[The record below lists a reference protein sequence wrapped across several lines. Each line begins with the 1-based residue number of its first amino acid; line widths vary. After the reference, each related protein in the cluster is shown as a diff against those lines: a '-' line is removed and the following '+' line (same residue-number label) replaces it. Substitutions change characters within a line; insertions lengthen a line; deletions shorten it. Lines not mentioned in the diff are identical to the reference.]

1 MDRPFLTIE
10 ERRVLN
16 DYFLSNPVREPEILA
31 RARQKTV
38 EVRDWYR
45 ALPAVDVYIAGHLT
59 KETLAGFDRRAKRL
73 GKLGYTFYEPAELIL
88 SRFEKGELDLEM
100 LGKARTVFVSTQ
112 IIGMGT
118 FIEIG
123 KVYGEKP
130 VIVHYTGTDFYN
142 ENILTCRYMKDYS
155 PLTFYHVSDDMDV
168 AFGCLLGELNGTA
181 KFEEVTSEDKIS
193 GEKHTQ
199 KKCLNCSSFIFKKQ
213 I

>member
-1 MDRPFLTIE
+1 MNRPFLTIE
-10 ERRVLN
+10 ERYILH
-16 DYFLSNPVREPEILA
+16 DYFLNKPVDKPKILA

-45 ALPAVDVYIAGHLT
+45 SLPAVDVYIAGRLT
-59 KETLAGFDRRAKRL
+59 KETLEDFDRRAKRL
-73 GKLGYTFYEPAELIL
+73 EKLGYTFYEPAELIL

-100 LGKARTVFVSTQ
+100 LGKARTVFVSTPV
-112 IIGMGT
+112 IGMGT
-118 FIEIG
+118 FTEIG
-123 KVYGEKP
+123 KIYGEKP
-130 VIVHYTGTDFYN
+130 VIVHYTGTDLYN
-142 ENILTCRYMKDYS
+142 ENIPTCRYMRDYS

-168 AFGCLLGELNGTA
+168 AFGCLLGELNGTV

-199 KKCLNCSSFIFKKQ
+199 KKCLNCSSFIFKRQ